1 MGLGVRLAL
10 SLTLLLEALAH
21 IRLALLLNH
30 APALVAELDFS
41 RVTECVAAAP
51 IKLSALLVLFSCG
64 ILLHPILDF
73 FFFFF

>member
-51 IKLSALLVLFSCG
+51 IKLSALLVAPS
-64 ILLHPILDF
+64 DSRF
-73 FFFFF
+73 FFFFLSSRK